1 MLLFADFKTV
11 LTRPRK
17 SKNIFEHGNCGN
29 SRMAGS
35 GREME
40 TDGFQVV
47 SLSPRRLRERKR
59 ACRGLG
65 MADDSPSPSPN
76 PTPLPSPFEPVRD
89 DQVARAP
96 RAVGV
101 PQGTSRVPLASA
113 RRLHACCGWHVSVHP
128 SRLHRLRLRW
138 PCRGCRRGHRRTLTV
153 TRLGCADCS
162 FQRRPLGRPI
172 QPKVH
177 AARHRRGRPDEHACK
192 HGRGGRCGGEQSHGA
207 GCCRPRHRHAC
218 RCAIGAG
225 HCR

>member
-1 MLLFADFKTV
+1 
-11 LTRPRK
+11 
-17 SKNIFEHGNCGN
+17 
-29 SRMAGS
+29 MAGS

-113 RRLHACCGWHVSVHP
+113 RRLHACCGRHVSVRP
-128 SRLHRLRLRW
+128 SRLHLPPGLSPHTCGDATRLRRVQFPAPTPWTTNLTPSARCTRTPWTPGRAHMQTWARQAMWRRAIAWRELLQAPTLACFLMSLSMARLVTYLSERLRSIV
-138 PCRGCRRGHRRTLTV
+138 RRSMSEKRQLLLRAQPLCDTV
-153 TRLGCADCS
+153 
-162 FQRRPLGRPI
+162 
-172 QPKVH
+172 H
-177 AARHRRGRPDEHACK
+177 
-192 HGRGGRCGGEQSHGA
+192 
-207 GCCRPRHRHAC
+207 
-218 RCAIGAG
+218 
-225 HCR
+225 